1 MELQQ
6 HNKTLTKEE
15 IMRYSLS
22 ASEKSDVGIINLLE
36 VTATYH
42 TPQACFLMS

>member
-22 ASEKSDVGIINLLE
+22 ASEKSDVEIDLSPDT
-36 VTATYH
+36 TATC
-42 TPQACFLMS
+42 TRRKRVF